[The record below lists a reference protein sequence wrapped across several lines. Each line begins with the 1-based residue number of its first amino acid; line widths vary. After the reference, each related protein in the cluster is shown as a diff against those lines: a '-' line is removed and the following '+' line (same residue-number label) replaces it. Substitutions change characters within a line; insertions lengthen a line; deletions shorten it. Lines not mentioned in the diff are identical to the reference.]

1 MDSIETRIVELDQY
15 QVHSPIVILGFVEM
29 TTLGLLTTSYII
41 EQKGL
46 HQIAQVKSIHIPPV
60 TVFVGG
66 KLRSPFRIY
75 VNKDGTLIVI
85 TCEVPVDEEGLYEI
99 SSVLLKWLES
109 ISPSEIVVIDGIPI
123 KGYLENRDVY
133 AAASAP
139 ILDRLSKY
147 GVKNAESAIISGIGG
162 ALINESLGKKI
173 DALTLMTP
181 CSIDIPDPQAVLAV
195 VEILNKVFK
204 IGIETGVLEE
214 SVKKLQEQ
222 AKAVIDN
229 YNQIQKNKSTKSQEQ
244 SIYG

>member
-1 MDSIETRIVELDQY
+1 MDSIETRVVELDKYETQHPL
-15 QVHSPIVILGFVEM
+15 VVLGFVEM

-60 TVFVGG
+60 TVFIGG

-85 TCEVPVDEEGLYEI
+85 TCEVPVDDEGLYEI
-99 SSVLLKWLES
+99 SSVLLKWLEG
-109 ISPSEIVVIDGIPI
+109 ISPKEIVVIDGIPI
-123 KGYLENRDVY
+123 KGYLETRDVY
-133 AAASAP
+133 AAAP
-139 ILDRLSKY
+139 TEMLDKLSKF
-147 GVKNAESAIISGIGG
+147 GVKNAESAIISGLGG

-181 CSIDIPDPQAVLAV
+181 CSVDIPDPQAVLSV
-195 VEILNKVFK
+195 VNILNTAFG
-204 IGIETGVLEE
+204 INIETSVLEE

-229 YNQIQKNKSTKSQEQ
+229 YNQIQKDKSQKPPEQ

>member
-1 MDSIETRIVELDQY
+1 MEPIDAQVVEIDKY
-15 QVHSPIVILGFVEM
+15 QAKNPLVILGFVEM

-46 HQIAQVKSIHIPPV
+46 HQVAQVKSIHIPPV
-60 TVFVGG
+60 AVFIGG

-75 VNKDGTLIVI
+75 IDKEGKLMVI
-85 TCEVPVDEEGLYEI
+85 TCDVPVDDEGLYEI

-109 ISPSEIVVIDGIPI
+109 ISPREIVIIDGIPV

-133 AAASAP
+133 AAAPAG
-139 ILDRLSKY
+139 ILERLSKF
-147 GVKNAESAIISGIGG
+147 GVKNAESAIISGLGG

-181 CSIDIPDPQAVLAV
+181 SSLDIPDPQAVLSIV
-195 VEILNKVFK
+195 DVLNKAYSLN
-204 IGIETGVLEE
+204 IGTTVLEE

-222 AKAVIDN
+222 AKAVIDQ
-229 YNQIQKNKSTKSQEQ
+229 YNEIQKGKTQKPAEQ

>member
-1 MDSIETRIVELDQY
+1 
-15 QVHSPIVILGFVEM
+15 
-29 TTLGLLTTSYII
+29 
-41 EQKGL
+41 
-46 HQIAQVKSIHIPPV
+46 
-60 TVFVGG
+60 
-66 KLRSPFRIY
+66 
-75 VNKDGTLIVI
+75 
-85 TCEVPVDEEGLYEI
+85 
-99 SSVLLKWLES
+99 
-109 ISPSEIVVIDGIPI
+109 
-123 KGYLENRDVY
+123 Y

-139 ILDRLSKY
+139 ILDKLSKY

-204 IGIETGVLEE
+204 VGIETGVLEE

-229 YNQIQKNKSTKSQEQ
+229 YNQIQKNKSLKSQEQ